1 MGQHIL
7 VVEDEPDISA
17 LLAYHLT
24 RASYR
29 VRTVAGGLEA
39 LSAIRSHRPAL
50 VILDLMIPELPGL
63 ELLSRLRGDPELLDL
78 PVLILTARGEEWQRV
93 EGLRAGA
100 DDYVT
105 KPFSPEE
112 LVLRVEAI
120 LRRVPSERDASS
132 VNTGGRVGVL
142 RDGGVLMDLGAAQV
156 EVAGTPVQ
164 LTPTEFRLL
173 RVLMERRGRVQ
184 SRTQIL
190 DSVWDEADDVTPR
203 TVDMHIQRLRGKLGV
218 AAQGI
223 ETVRG
228 FGYRWNPDFEG

>member
-1 MGQHIL
+1 MGHHIL

-24 RASYR
+24 RASHR

-39 LSAIRSHRPAL
+39 LSAIQSHRPAL
-50 VILDLMIPELPGL
+50 VILDLMLPELPGL
-63 ELLSRLRGDPELLDL
+63 EFLSRLRADPELHDL
-78 PVLILTARGEEWQRV
+78 PVLILTARGEERERV

-120 LRRVPSERDASS
+120 LRRVPSEGDPPSG
-132 VNTGGRVGVL
+132 TGRKLL
-142 RDGGVLMDLGAAQV
+142 RDGAVLMDLGAAQV

-184 SRTQIL
+184 SRVQLL
-190 DSVWDEADDVTPR
+190 DSVWDEAEEVTPR
-203 TVDMHIQRLRGKLGV
+203 TVDMHIQRLRGKLGM
-218 AAQGI
+218 AAKGI

-228 FGYRWNPDFEG
+228 FGYRWRSDFEG